1 MSAEN
6 ALILIVDDNKINLK
20 VLGTILMQEG
30 YEVAIAE
37 NGKDAIQE
45 ANTNTPNLILM
56 DITMPVLDGFEAT
69 RQLKADKKTANIPV
83 IFVTALNE
91 ESDETKGF
99 KLGAVDYIT
108 KPVNR
113 AIVLARVKTNLELN
127 NRKLLLEKQV
137 EKRTEELKLKNK
149 ELEETRLEIIQRLG
163 KAAEFKDN
171 ETGNHILRMSKVSR
185 IIAEGF
191 GLNNTECD
199 LILNASPMHDIGKI
213 GIPDRVLLK
222 PGKLDAKEWEIMQT
236 HVNLG
241 ANILKGN
248 NGILLKTA
256 AEIALCHHEKWDG
269 TGYPIGLKGED
280 IPLFARICAIA
291 DVFDAL
297 TSVRPYKD
305 AWPVEKAVNLIKNEK
320 GKHFQAELVDIF
332 ITRLPSIVEVSRS
345 LSDG

>member
-37 NGKDAIQE
+37 NGKDAIHE

-69 RQLKADKKTANIPV
+69 RQLKADKNTANIPV

-91 ESDETKGF
+91 ESDETEGF

-113 AIVLARVKTNLELN
+113 AIVLARVKTHLELN

-149 ELEETRLEIIQRLG
+149 ELEETRLEIIRRLG

-171 ETGNHILRMSKVSR
+171 ETGNHILRMS
-185 IIAEGF
+185 
-191 GLNNTECD
+191 
-199 LILNASPMHDIGKI
+199 
-213 GIPDRVLLK
+213 
-222 PGKLDAKEWEIMQT
+222 
-236 HVNLG
+236 
-241 ANILKGN
+241 
-248 NGILLKTA
+248 
-256 AEIALCHHEKWDG
+256 
-269 TGYPIGLKGED
+269 
-280 IPLFARICAIA
+280 
-291 DVFDAL
+291 
-297 TSVRPYKD
+297 
-305 AWPVEKAVNLIKNEK
+305 
-320 GKHFQAELVDIF
+320 
-332 ITRLPSIVEVSRS
+332 
-345 LSDG
+345 